1 MVNAD
6 LIANHRPDSKDIH
19 LAEVD
24 LEILRVLSSDAR
36 ISNKDL
42 AVRVGLAASTCLGRV
57 NALKRRGIIKG
68 FRTEIDYGML
78 GLHVFGMIAVRVTP
92 LGRSQLSQLI
102 ERLLGVAET
111 LEVFQV
117 SGERDL
123 LVHIATDHPTGL
135 HRYIEEHLSDQL
147 IAHTQTSLVF
157 GHHRAE
163 SKPAG

>member
-6 LIANHRPDSKDIH
+6 LIANYRADSNEIP

-24 LEILRVLSSDAR
+24 LAILRVLSSDAR

-42 AVRVGLAASTCLGRV
+42 AERVGLAPSTCLGRV
-57 NALKRRGIIKG
+57 NALKSRGVITG
-68 FRTEIDYGML
+68 FRAEINYEML

-92 LGRSQLSQLI
+92 LGRSQLNQLI
-102 ERLLGVAET
+102 ERLLGVAAT

-123 LVHIATDHPTGL
+123 LVHIATAHPTGL

-163 SKPAG
+163 GQ